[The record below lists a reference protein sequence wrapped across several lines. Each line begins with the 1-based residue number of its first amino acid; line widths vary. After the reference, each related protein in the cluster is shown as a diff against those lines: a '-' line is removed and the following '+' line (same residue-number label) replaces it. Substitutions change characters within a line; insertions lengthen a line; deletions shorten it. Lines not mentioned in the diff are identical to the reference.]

1 MSVNFIHQ
9 FSEVASQRWPH
20 RTALIAGSQR
30 LSFVELHQQVMACC
44 SLLGQLGLKAGD
56 RVVLAAPKQ
65 IEFVVVLLAAAR
77 IGAIFVPVHP
87 QLKSLQLAHVLQD
100 CQPTLLMINQH
111 RLSQLQ
117 QTDVSLQNIQL
128 LMTEQLPQ
136 SIAELLQTPSP
147 DVFTIKTLVA
157 SDVAAIMY
165 TSGSTGLPK
174 GVVLSQQ
181 NLFFGTLSVC
191 QYLHITRDDVLLA
204 LLPFSFDYG
213 LNQLLTALY
222 SGATLVLL
230 DYLLPQDVVK
240 AVMQYQVTGLAAV
253 PPLWSALARA
263 NWGEQGGT
271 SLRYFTNSGGAM
283 PMPLLTVLQKIFPKA
298 SPYLMYGLTEA
309 FRSSYLEP
317 NMLAQKPG
325 SMGKAIPFADLLV
338 LRPDGSECAD
348 DEPGEL
354 VHRGPLVSL
363 GYWND
368 QKRTNERFRPD
379 PKQPSA
385 VINKSMAVWSGD
397 EVRRDSQGYLYYLG
411 RLDEMLKCS
420 GFRISPAEI
429 EQQVYRCAP
438 ELFDV
443 AAIGLPY
450 GEADNAV
457 LLLYCCDTAVDEQ
470 SLMTALRQQ
479 LPPYMC
485 PKAMRKMNE
494 LPKTAN
500 GKLDRKQLKLIY
512 KDFFSENA

>member
-1 MSVNFIHQ
+1 LPENLICQ
-9 FSEVASQRWPH
+9 FSEVSAERWPQ
-20 RTALIAGSQR
+20 RTALISGNHS
-30 LSFVELHQQVMACC
+30 LSFEMLQRQVLACC
-44 SLLGQLGLKAGD
+44 ALLQDLGLKSGD

-65 IEFVVVLLAAAR
+65 PELVVMLLAVAR
-77 IGAIFVPVHP
+77 LGAIFVPVHT
-87 QLKSLQLAHVLQD
+87 QLKPSQLAHVIQD
-100 CQPTLLMINQH
+100 CQAAILLTNQH
-111 RLSQLQ
+111 RLTQL
-117 QTDVSLQNIQL
+117 SLTGISLNHL
-128 LMTEQLPQ
+128 CVVMTEQLPVAI
-136 SIAELLQTPSP
+136 SEFMNKPSAILP
-147 DVFTIKTLVA
+147 VIDSFVA

-181 NLFFGTLSVC
+181 NLMLGTMSVS
-191 QYLHITRDDVLLA
+191 QYLHINSSDVILA

-222 SGATLVLL
+222 QGATLVLM

-240 AVMQYQVTGLAAV
+240 TVTKYQVTGLAAV

-283 PMPLLTVLQKIFPKA
+283 PLPLLKSLRQIFPHA
-298 SPYLMYGLTEA
+298 LPYLMYGLTEA

-317 NMLAQKPG
+317 SMLEQKPD

-368 QKRTNERFRPD
+368 LKRTQERFRPD
-379 PKQPSA
+379 PKQPA
-385 VINKSMAVWSGD
+385 GVMNKSMAVWSGD
-397 EVRRDSQGYLYYLG
+397 EVRRDADGYLYYLG

-429 EQQVYRCAP
+429 EQQVYQCAP
-438 ELFDV
+438 ELYDV
-443 AAIGLPY
+443 AAIGVPF
-450 GEADNAV
+450 GDADSAV
-457 LLLYCCDTAVDEQ
+457 LLLYCSDSEVDEH
-470 SLMTALRQQ
+470 SLMSLLRQH
-479 LPPYMC
+479 LAPYMC
-485 PKAMRKMNE
+485 PKALLKLSE

-500 GKLDRKQLKLIY
+500 GKLDRKYLKLMY
-512 KDFFSENA
+512 KDFFQ